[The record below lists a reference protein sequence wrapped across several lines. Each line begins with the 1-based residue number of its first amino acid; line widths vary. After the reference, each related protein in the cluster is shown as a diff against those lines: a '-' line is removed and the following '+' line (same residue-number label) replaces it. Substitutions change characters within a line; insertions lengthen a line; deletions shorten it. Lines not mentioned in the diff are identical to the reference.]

1 MMSSVVNYELRHT
14 DLCAEGYALVE
25 RGLRLNSNMLGGV
38 GGMRTKLQPTN
49 LDDSFRMQVSQ
60 LYRIPGQC
68 YD

>member
-38 GGMRTKLQPTN
+38 GGMRTKLIPTN